1 VREFDNFSV
10 CLFVRSFVS
19 FFLQSDKRRR
29 EKKKRSNEG
38 ERNLTRHRLTDTD
51 LFSHLCEICAT
62 MKNRFRTGKER
73 RFKWDERERDRERG
87 QFFVKITL

>member
-1 VREFDNFSV
+1 
-10 CLFVRSFVS
+10 
-19 FFLQSDKRRR
+19 
-29 EKKKRSNEG
+29 
-38 ERNLTRHRLTDTD
+38 
-51 LFSHLCEICAT
+51 